1 MSTVWV
7 FLVKFASLI
16 VCTLHCFDRVI
27 FKGHLALSAPC
38 ELEYFVDRVL
48 RVRRSHFMKTMAPQY
63 SDRLVAHAQGWAE
76 GWSNLRVS
84 HRPVS

>member
-1 MSTVWV
+1 MSTVWP

-38 ELEYFVDRVL
+38 ELEYFVDRILKGAGSQRAV
-48 RVRRSHFMKTMAPQY
+48 TPPGAMAKM
-63 SDRLVAHAQGWAE
+63 SE
-76 GWSNLRVS
+76 
-84 HRPVS
+84 RP

>member
-63 SDRLVAHAQGWAE
+63 SDRLVAMPRAGAE